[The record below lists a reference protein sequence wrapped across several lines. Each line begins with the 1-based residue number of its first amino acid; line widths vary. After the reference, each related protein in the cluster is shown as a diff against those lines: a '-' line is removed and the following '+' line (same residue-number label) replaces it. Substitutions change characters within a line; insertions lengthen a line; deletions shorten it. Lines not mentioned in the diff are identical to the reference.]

1 MSMTFFALFIT
12 HYSPPM
18 SAIQE
23 IEQLERR
30 RFDAQV
36 AKDLPTLEAIFAD
49 DLIYTHSNGHQDD
62 KASYLA
68 SIASGQSRYD
78 KVDIEHIVVRPYN
91 DDRTAIVN
99 AASSTWW
106 SILKTR
112 QKAGS
117 SCFGTLKSR
126 LARRPATA
134 CPATSVAGHAVGSS

>member
-1 MSMTFFALFIT
+1 
-12 HYSPPM
+12 M

-36 AKDLPTLEAIFAD
+36 AKDLPTLETIFAD

-62 KASYLA
+62 KTSYLA

-91 DDRTAIVN
+91 DDHTAVVN
-99 AASSTWW
+99 ALIQIDLGPGADGQPSFTRIKYVVVYIKDAAKGWQLVLWHAQKQAS
-106 SILKTR
+106 
-112 QKAGS
+112 
-117 SCFGTLKSR
+117 
-126 LARRPATA
+126 
-134 CPATSVAGHAVGSS
+134 